1 MGLECQQLH
10 QKLSEVLIYEH
21 QMHSCALIFF
31 FVVSSWLPM
40 FCSCSRTSSIILLNA
55 PPYIKPH
62 DKFFSK
68 IGAKKKFVSPSEHV
82 CFFLSDSESNETHN
96 TEVPSFHTLAK
107 EFTKILQ
114 MNEF

>member
-1 MGLECQQLH
+1 
-10 QKLSEVLIYEH
+10 
-21 QMHSCALIFF
+21 
-31 FVVSSWLPM
+31 M